1 MTSLNGAGSA
11 SRKRNFD
18 DGDDVGPSGKKV
30 RFDARNPSTLAA
42 EEDEE
47 DAILDVDEIG
57 KRGRQ
62 TKRKAVQIEGYDSDS
77 DQDNFNARA
86 AAKAK
91 AEKEAQAGGDIDMFA
106 DAAQDGKDEDVENVS
121 HRKKKDKEVR
131 FLSEHEIEGQDQ
143 TSKGGGHIGSIVN
156 PDEDDDE
163 SSSESGDDEDRDHIP
178 ENLDKELGAGAKKK
192 HAPRLDAFN
201 MRNETEDGR
210 FDEHGN
216 FVRKAADPDAKYDE
230 WLVGISKKD
239 IKRAAE
245 AKAKRDEETRRKAM
259 AADAILTSEHLKQVL
274 THVRKGETPTEA
286 FARLHQSRL
295 SLHGRPGTSANQTAA
310 NLTRAIE
317 ELSEAITQLI
327 GRGQTNAFDDE
338 RERFVRRYKEETG
351 DNWIDQP
358 EQWEFRWA
366 ADSEGKVYGPYSSE
380 EMQAWKDEDYFDDD
394 AAQFRRVG
402 DEKWSWKAEFL

>member
-1 MTSLNGAGSA
+1 MTSLNGAGST
-11 SRKRNFD
+11 SRKRTFD
-18 DGDDVGPSGKKV
+18 HGEDESPSGKKV

-47 DAILDVDEIG
+47 DAVLDIDEIG
-57 KRGRQ
+57 KRGRH

-91 AEKEAQAGGDIDMFA
+91 ADKEAQTGGDIDMFA
-106 DAAQDGKDEDVENVS
+106 DAAKDGEDEDVENIS

-131 FLSEHEIEGQDQ
+131 FLNEDEIEGQEQ
-143 TSKGGGHIGSIVN
+143 NSKAGGHVGSIAD
-156 PDEDDDE
+156 PDEDEAE
-163 SSSESGDDEDRDHIP
+163 SSSESGDDEDRDHVP
-178 ENLDKELGAGAKKK
+178 ESLDKELGAGAKKK

-201 MRNETEDGR
+201 MRNESEEGR

-239 IKRAAE
+239 MKKAAE
-245 AKAKRDEETRRKAM
+245 AKAKREEENRKKAM
-259 AADAILTSEHLKQVL
+259 AADAVLTSEHLKTVL
-274 THVRKGETPTEA
+274 THVRKGETPAEA
-286 FARLHQSRL
+286 FARLQEGRL
-295 SLHGRPGTSANQTAA
+295 GIQRRPSTSANQNTA
-310 NLTRAIE
+310 NLTQVID

-327 GRGQTNAFDDE
+327 GRGQTNAFEDE
-338 RERFVRRYKEETG
+338 RERFARRYKEETG
-351 DNWIDQP
+351 DDWIDDP

-366 ADSEGKVYGPYSSE
+366 TDSEGKVYGPHSSE
-380 EMQAWKDEDYFDDD
+380 EMQAWKDEYYFDDY